1 MAHLAAYEAASIS
14 NCRASRAKGIRN
26 GNTSV
31 APAARPP
38 PEAPRVPDVGA
49 AEELDDGA
57 AGSAEPEEEEEEDE
71 AEDRTDEEREVGT
84 SSCLHLL
91 TR

>member
-1 MAHLAAYEAASIS
+1 M
-14 NCRASRAKGIRN
+14 RN

-38 PEAPRVPDVGA
+38 AEEAPLLRDVGV
-49 AEELDDGA
+49 AEELGDAPTGWE
-57 AGSAEPEEEEEEDE
+57 EPEEDE
-71 AEDRTDEEREVGT
+71 VVRGTGEREVGT

-91 TR
+91 TRCRTPSLMACPP

>member
-1 MAHLAAYEAASIS
+1 M
-14 NCRASRAKGIRN
+14 RN

-38 PEAPRVPDVGA
+38 PEVPRVPDVGA
-49 AEELDDGA
+49 AKELGDGA
-57 AGSAEPEEEEEEDE
+57 TGRAEPEEDEEEDE
-71 AEDRTDEEREVGT
+71 AEDGTGEEREVGT